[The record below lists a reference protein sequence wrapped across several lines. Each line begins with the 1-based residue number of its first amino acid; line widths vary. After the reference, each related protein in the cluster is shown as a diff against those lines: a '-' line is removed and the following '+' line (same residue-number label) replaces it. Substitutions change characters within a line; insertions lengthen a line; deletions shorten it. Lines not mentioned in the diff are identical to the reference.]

1 MPVQSGHE
9 SHNYQAYFSCKGKQR
24 RLVVEGPENYRSDS
38 MREYIE
44 QEIARPCKQWIHD
57 VISSKREVERVKL
70 KTTEFILLPDV
81 DCMNK
86 KGLKPNPCPKKSY
99 WPNPNASNFEFV
111 CYKKKISHYF
121 HWLAVVADPS
131 LRTLRDL
138 RGHHVPLL
146 KTIYNLS
153 CEKLFQEFGVERDQ
167 VVAYI
172 HYPPSV
178 YQLHIHFKYPV
189 KTQPAHDAF
198 RTHPLLSVINNLEVD
213 SDYYAKSFIQ
223 IPVYPHTEFYS
234 ALLYSG
240 LSVQQRQWLSPSAET
255 PRISTRATCHS
266 KYQSTLGEPC
276 ETDTLSVTSDT
287 LRSGSSSPGLS
298 A

>member
-1 MPVQSGHE
+1 M
-9 SHNYQAYFSCKGKQR
+9 
-24 RLVVEGPENYRSDS
+24 
-38 MREYIE
+38 
-44 QEIARPCKQWIHD
+44 
-57 VISSKREVERVKL
+57 
-70 KTTEFILLPDV
+70 
-81 DCMNK
+81 
-86 KGLKPNPCPKKSY
+86 
-99 WPNPNASNFEFV
+99 
-111 CYKKKISHYF
+111 
-121 HWLAVVADPS
+121 
-131 LRTLRDL
+131 
-138 RGHHVPLL
+138 
-146 KTIYNLS
+146 IYNLS
-153 CEKLFQEFGVERDQ
+153 CDKNFQELGIERDQ

-213 SDYYAKSFIQ
+213 YDYYAKSFIQ
-223 IPVYPHTEFYS
+223 SPVYPHTEFYS

>member
-1 MPVQSGHE
+1 M
-9 SHNYQAYFSCKGKQR
+9 
-24 RLVVEGPENYRSDS
+24 VEGPDNYKSQS

-44 QEIARPCKQWIHD
+44 QEVSRPCKQWIHE

-70 KTTEFILLPDV
+70 KTKDFILLPDV
-81 DCMNK
+81 DCISK
-86 KGLKPNPCPKKSY
+86 KGNKQLVCPKKSY
-99 WPNPNASNFEFV
+99 WPNPNASHFESV
-111 CYKKKISHYF
+111 SYKKKFSHPF
-121 HWLAVVADPS
+121 HWLAVVADPA

-153 CEKLFQEFGVERDQ
+153 CDKIFQELGIERDQ

-213 SDYYAKSFIQ
+213 PDYYAKSFIQ

-240 LSVQQRQWLSPSAET
+240 LSVQQRQWLSPNQEIQ
-255 PRISTRATCHS
+255 RISTRS
-266 KYQSTLGEPC
+266 KCPSSSPSTLEGLS
-276 ETDTLSVTSDT
+276 ETDMLSVTSDT
-287 LRSGSSSPGLS
+287 LRSGSSSPVVS